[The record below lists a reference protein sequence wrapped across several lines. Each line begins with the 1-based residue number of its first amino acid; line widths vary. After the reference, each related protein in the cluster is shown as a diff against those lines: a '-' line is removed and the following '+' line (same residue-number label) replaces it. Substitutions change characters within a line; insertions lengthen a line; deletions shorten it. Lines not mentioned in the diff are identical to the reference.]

1 VSKAVIS
8 CRSLDH
14 LIGPLLLVGASDELR
29 ISVLQGVPQCLIMP
43 LIAASSGVAT
53 YFFTSCAQSCA
64 MSVSPVLLDNICE
77 QLRDTSGAQL

>member
-1 VSKAVIS
+1 
-8 CRSLDH
+8 
-14 LIGPLLLVGASDELR
+14 
-29 ISVLQGVPQCLIMP
+29 
-43 LIAASSGVAT
+43 VAT